1 VGAGSGLMF
10 EGAVSVITD
19 ISPPEHRAEALAGM
33 FLACYLGLSIP
44 VIGLGALT
52 QVASTR
58 VSLLVFTG
66 VLALGVLTAAPTL
79 LDRRAGHKSPQ
90 PQAVSS

>member
-1 VGAGSGLMF
+1 
-10 EGAVSVITD
+10 
-19 ISPPEHRAEALAGM
+19 M

-58 VSLLVFTG
+58 VSLLVFAV
-66 VLALGVLTAAPTL
+66 VLAPGILIAAPTL
-79 LDRRAGHKSPQ
+79 LGRRAARGSAE
-90 PQAVSS
+90 PQALST